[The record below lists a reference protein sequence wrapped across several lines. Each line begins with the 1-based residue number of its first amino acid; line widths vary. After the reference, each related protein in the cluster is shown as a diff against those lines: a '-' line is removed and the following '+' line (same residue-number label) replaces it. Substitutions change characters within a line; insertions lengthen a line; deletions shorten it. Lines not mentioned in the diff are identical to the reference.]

1 MYRGVTYVSD
11 GKKIPQ
17 QSFTIVDAIFWF
29 LSSIHTKFMPTKIPP
44 LRTDHSLAGN
54 LEVAF
59 ERSVWTQRC
68 HQQLEGQ
75 TRKSNF
81 YKRLFIFLNTIQ
93 LLLFHVKDSTTL
105 TCLCQKQRLLFEVR
119 PLLKRPQCYEGGG
132 ARARSSALMWV
143 NENMCNIHN
152 ILRYFHP
159 SIFNLQDKKTCEI

>member
-1 MYRGVTYVSD
+1 MSD

-29 LSSIHTKFMPTKIPP
+29 VSSIHTKFMPTKIPP

-75 TRKSNF
+75 SRKSKDFSFFKHHTTITLSCQRQYNA
-81 YKRLFIFLNTIQ
+81 YLFMSKTTFTFLSQ
-93 LLLFHVKDSTTL
+93 AVAKKASVL
-105 TCLCQKQRLLFEVR
+105 RR
-119 PLLKRPQCYEGGG
+119 R
-132 ARARSSALMWV
+132 RSKG
-143 NENMCNIHN
+143 
-152 ILRYFHP
+152 
-159 SIFNLQDKKTCEI
+159 SIFSINVSE